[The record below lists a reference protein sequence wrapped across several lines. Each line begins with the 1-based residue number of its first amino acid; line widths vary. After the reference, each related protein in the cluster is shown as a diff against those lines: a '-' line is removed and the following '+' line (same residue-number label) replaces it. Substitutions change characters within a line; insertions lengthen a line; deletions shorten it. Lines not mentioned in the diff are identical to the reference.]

1 MSGHSFDTNCPNCDG
16 VIYAYSDHKPFQFES
31 GECHDCGFH
40 YYTVAKQMVLKTLN
54 DMRTDE
60 EYHGEKQKPLKKLP
74 KIEKWLKPY
83 LTKEGK

>member
-40 YYTVAKQMVLKTLN
+40 YYTVAKQMDLKSLN
-54 DMRTDE
+54 KCRADE
-60 EYHGEKQKPLKKLP
+60 ELHEMKLDPLKKLP

>member
-40 YYTVAKQMVLKTLN
+40 YYTVAKQMDLKTLN
-54 DMRTDE
+54 AMRTDE

>member
-40 YYTVAKQMVLKTLN
+40 YYTVAKQMDLKTLN
-54 DMRTDE
+54 AMRTPSQFGQFVSE
-60 EYHGEKQKPLKKLP
+60 PLKKLP